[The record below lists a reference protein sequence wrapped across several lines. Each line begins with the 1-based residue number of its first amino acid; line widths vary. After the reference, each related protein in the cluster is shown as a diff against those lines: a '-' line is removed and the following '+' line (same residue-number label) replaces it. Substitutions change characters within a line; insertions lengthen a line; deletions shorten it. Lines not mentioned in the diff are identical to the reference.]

1 MEAEALC
8 QQAIEI
14 GDKILGPETLDQ
26 ASRLYSRGLLLFHLV
41 RAMVS
46 LVEFLKRHGLCWN
59 DGVYIRFVTMRPR

>member
-26 ASRLYSRGLLLFHLV
+26 ASRLYSRGLLLYHLV
-41 RAMVS
+41 RARESVHRKK
-46 LVEFLKRHGLCWN
+46 LKN
-59 DGVYIRFVTMRPR
+59 